1 MIYNSMPRKKKE
13 PTATDIAIGGSIFT
27 MVDDVRTEFLVV
39 HKGNPDS
46 SLYAASCDG
55 VWCLMKDCWGDM
67 IWDAQA
73 SNKYLTSYVNMFL
86 NTTEQGGFLSHI
98 EENIQNIIKNV
109 KIPYC
114 IGNSSST
121 VNSGANGLPVKVF
134 LLSAVEV
141 GFRTSDISGSDNL
154 PVDGVKLAMFDEGI
168 ETTANAKRVANYS
181 SSAIQWWLRS
191 PTIWNDEDAYYV
203 STKGVGAFTQ
213 VKNTSYGCRPCF
225 IIPYDTKLDANN
237 NIVA

>member
-1 MIYNSMPRKKKE
+1 MICNSMCRKKKE
-13 PTATDIAIGGSIFT
+13 SVATDIAIGGSIFT
-27 MVDDVRTEFLVV
+27 MVNNVRTEFLVV

-46 SLYAASCDG
+46 SLYDASCDG
-55 VWCLMKDCWGDM
+55 VWCLMKDCFANG
-67 IWDAQA
+67 IWHHQAYNVYANSDVNTLLNSTAQ
-73 SNKYLTSYVNMFL
+73 
-86 NTTEQGGFLSHI
+86 EGFLGKL

-114 IGNSSST
+114 IGGGHST

-168 ETTANAKRVANYS
+168 GTTANAKRIANYNGD
-181 SSAIQWWLRS
+181 AVFWWLRS
-191 PTIWNDEDAYYV
+191 PTIWNDEDAYDV
-203 STKGVGAFTQ
+203 SNDGVGEFSGISN
-213 VKNTSYGCRPCF
+213 KFCGYRPCF
-225 IIPYDTKLDANN
+225 IISHDTKLDANN